1 MSSHH
6 VVRDAQ
12 EPALII
18 ANGEACSWDLIQQAM
33 AWSPLVMVLD
43 GALNRVLELGLH
55 IDVVLGDFDHQSIQ
69 EIQSKVLPDTK
80 IIHTPDQDKTDLE
93 KGLEWLIKQDFKA
106 VNVLWATGL
115 RSDHFLNNIG
125 ILARYQQQ
133 LDIVM
138 LDDYCKLYPIKSG
151 FKKHFEKD
159 HTLSLM
165 PLNKVTNLTTNNL
178 VWNMKQAV
186 LEYPYSTSSSNRIL
200 ETGLLEVN
208 FDSGDLLLIESN
220 KN

>member
-33 AWSPLVMVLD
+33 AWSPVVMVLD
-43 GALNRVLELGLH
+43 GALDRVLDLGLH
-55 IDVVLGDFDHQSIQ
+55 IDVVLGDFDHPSIHD
-69 EIQSKVLPDTK
+69 IQAKVLPETK

-93 KGLEWLIKQDFKA
+93 KGLEWLINHHFKA

-125 ILARYQQQ
+125 ILARYKHQ
-133 LDIVM
+133 LDVVM
-138 LDDYCKLYPIKSG
+138 LDDYCKMYLIQSG

-159 HTLSLM
+159 HALSLM
-165 PLNKVTNLTTNNL
+165 PLNKVTNLTTSNL
-178 VWNMKQAV
+178 VWNLNQST
-186 LEYPYSTSSSNRIL
+186 LEYPYSTSSSNRIR
-200 ETGLLEVN
+200 ETSLLEVS
-208 FDSGDLLLIESN
+208 FASCALLLIESN